1 MDIKG
6 GQPRIHPGGTGR
18 PDQPQLRRREGIV
31 LRGGLESRGGLA
43 SNIEVI
49 SFLILAFSTHEG

>member
-43 SNIEVI
+43 SNIR
-49 SFLILAFSTHEG
+49 SH